1 MTDNSREMQATADV
15 NAQKIAR
22 VYAEALFNAVEQ
34 RGQAAAVLEE
44 YDSFLDDILR
54 ADPNLERFFTTG
66 AVGRNQRRLVLENV
80 ITGRASELFGNFLFV
95 LNDHERLDLLRPIR
109 LALRELSDA
118 HARRVRVR
126 VQSAVPLADDQQNNL
141 QQLLRETLKLEPVLE
156 TKVDPELIGGLII
169 RVGDWQYDA
178 TVRNQLDALRSE
190 IIARSSH
197 EIQSRRDR
205 FSSTE

>member
-1 MTDNSREMQATADV
+1 MTDNSRDQQAATDV
-15 NAQKIAR
+15 NAQQIAR
-22 VYAEALFNAVEQ
+22 VYAEALFNVVEP
-34 RGQAAAVLEE
+34 RGQTAAVMEE
-44 YDSFLDDILR
+44 FDSFLDDILR
-54 ADPNLERFFTTG
+54 SDPNLERFFTTG
-66 AVGRNQRRLVLENV
+66 AVGRNQRRMVLEKV
-80 ITGRASELFGNFLFV
+80 LAGRASESFGNFLFV
-95 LNDHERLDLLRPIR
+95 LNDHERLDLLRPMR
-109 LALRELSDA
+109 QALRELSDA

-126 VQSAVPLADDQQNNL
+126 VQSAVPLADDQQNSL
-141 QQLLRETLKLEPVLE
+141 QQLIRETLQLEPILE